1 MISWILG
8 LIIAIWCLIKRFK
21 KDGRVS
27 GYPLGMPRGTV
38 RAYIAIIVVA
48 FPFNYLIVNQEIP
61 RVVTSAIF
69 ILVAFYFE
77 TRKTKRE
84 KLSILIHEVKH
95 PEKAE
100 EEKRKEQTAYF
111 RDILFLRKELRE
123 SLIDKLEE
131 RQKTDLLLDQKE
143 ELPCNQYPDPM

>member
-1 MISWILG
+1 VLV
-8 LIIAIWCLIKRFK
+8 KRFRE
-21 KDGRVS
+21 DGRVS

-77 TRKTKRE
+77 TRRRRL
-84 KLSILIHEVKH
+84 KLS
-95 PEKAE
+95 
-100 EEKRKEQTAYF
+100 
-111 RDILFLRKELRE
+111 
-123 SLIDKLEE
+123 
-131 RQKTDLLLDQKE
+131 
-143 ELPCNQYPDPM
+143 